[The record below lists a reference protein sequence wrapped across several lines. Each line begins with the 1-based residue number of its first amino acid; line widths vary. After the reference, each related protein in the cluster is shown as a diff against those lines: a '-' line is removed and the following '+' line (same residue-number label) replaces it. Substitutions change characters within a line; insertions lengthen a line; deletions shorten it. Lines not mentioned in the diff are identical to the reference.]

1 MDARMP
7 VRALVVGPDRSRID
21 STARRLS
28 AMGLLCE
35 TAHSVGGL
43 RGGVLHAADVI
54 VAIEIGGSWQPTH
67 TILMRD
73 LGSHAGDRPVSRP
86 PVMVISEGSEPDE
99 RADALAS
106 PASGV
111 HDWVDAACPD
121 REIAARLRR
130 LAEIH
135 RLEIQCDELA
145 RRCAAME
152 DVDHLTGLMN
162 HRSLHEALGREF
174 RRAERYGSSLSL
186 IMLDV
191 DRFRSFN
198 DTHGHERGDRL
209 LQTIAR
215 SFESVIR
222 ETDLASR
229 YGGDEFA
236 LLLPETDALAA
247 AAIADRLRASVE
259 ASGAALLA
267 STLTE
272 DDSPRVTASVG
283 VATFPSESA
292 ATRLSLL
299 SMAET
304 ALRRAKDEGRNRSI
318 AHKPEAG
325 GDREAGTSRSG
336 ETQARRG
343 WSG

>member
-1 MDARMP
+1 
-7 VRALVVGPDRSRID
+7 
-21 STARRLS
+21 
-28 AMGLLCE
+28 MGLHCE
-35 TAHSVGGL
+35 TADSVGGL
-43 RGGVLHAADVI
+43 RGGVLQAVDVI
-54 VAIEIGGSWQPTH
+54 VAVEIGGSWQPTH
-67 TILMRD
+67 RILQRD
-73 LGSHAGDRPVSRP
+73 LGAPPADRPSFHP
-86 PVMVISEGSEPDE
+86 PVLVISEEAEQDE

-106 PASGV
+106 PTSGV
-111 HDWVDAACPD
+111 LDWVDTACPD

-130 LAEIH
+130 LADLH
-135 RLEIQCDELA
+135 RLELQCDELA

-162 HRSLHEALGREF
+162 HRTLHEALGREF

-186 IMLDV
+186 ILLDI

-198 DTHGHERGDRL
+198 DTHGHERGDHL

-222 ETDLASR
+222 ETDLAAR

-247 AAIADRLRASVE
+247 AAIADRLRATVE
-259 ASGAALLA
+259 SAGAALLS

-283 VATFPSESA
+283 VASFPSEA
-292 ATRLSLL
+292 TATRLSLL
-299 SMAET
+299 SRAET
-304 ALRRAKDEGRNRSI
+304 VLRRAKDEGRNRSLS
-318 AHKPEAG
+318 HLPEPG
-325 GDREAGTSRSG
+325 GGREEGTGRAV
-336 ETQARRG
+336 ETDTPRG
-343 WSG
+343 WSD